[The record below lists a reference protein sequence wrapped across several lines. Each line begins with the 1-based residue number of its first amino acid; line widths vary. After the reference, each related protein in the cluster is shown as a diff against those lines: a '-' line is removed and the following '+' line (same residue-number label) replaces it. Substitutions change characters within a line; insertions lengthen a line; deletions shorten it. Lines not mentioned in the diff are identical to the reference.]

1 MFFIGGI
8 AQKQQFLDF
17 NQVIE
22 CPNCKEY
29 ANLKIIMVYTY
40 FSFFFIPLFKWG
52 KRYFVQTTCCGSM
65 CEIDKEMGSAIEKGT
80 LTSIDTNTLHF
91 YKNSVKTCT
100 RCGYQTSENFA
111 YCPKCGNIL

>member
-1 MFFIGGI
+1 
-8 AQKQQFLDF
+8 
-17 NQVIE
+17 
-22 CPNCKEY
+22 
-29 ANLKIIMVYTY
+29 
-40 FSFFFIPLFKWG
+40 
-52 KRYFVQTTCCGSM
+52 M

-91 YKNSVKTCT
+91 YKNNVKTCT